1 MTCNVQKGARRDSL
15 AQAAPCMYKNH
26 TADTGRVAEKA
37 RRLERCSEAK
47 SCGVQDPAWP
57 WPRGASSTEVSK
69 QEDTTGPASEAGAF
83 YTRLLRQL
91 EEKLQPSEAFA
102 AKIWHMFVSTRTAA

>member
-1 MTCNVQKGARRDSL
+1 MYKKGAKRDSL

-26 TADTGRVAEKA
+26 TANTGRAAEKA

-57 WPRGASSTEVSK
+57 RGAFSTEVNK
-69 QEDTTGPASEAGAF
+69 HEDTTGPASEAGAF
-83 YTRLLRQL
+83 YTRALRQL